1 MLLVQAGITK
11 GRSLI
16 WGDKVV
22 HATDKIAEGSYGSVW
37 SGVCEDKTRVA
48 IKAMPDVSHFA
59 RNAVREISVLR
70 TLSHC
75 PQSAEHFVPCSDIVA
90 VGGTLYLVMEHME
103 VTLEELM
110 RPTRDTTYKLE
121 WSQVG
126 HSIAEKLALALRWLH
141 ILGIVHR
148 DVKPQNILISFK
160 DESPQPIVK
169 VADFGL
175 ARFLGDKDGGGLTD
189 HVVTR
194 WYRAP
199 EVRGGSYSFAV
210 DMWSLGC
217 ILGELADL
225 HLGRRSTPLF
235 VGHGSP
241 LSRSKDNQQYTDQ
254 RYTDQLPTILR
265 VLAPPRSEV
274 SPALQAFLPSEDTP
288 PLAERWRDVP
298 LGECTRRLLQW
309 KPGARLTAEQ
319 VVESLSSPAPPL
331 TLKMN
336 TSLLRG
342 YRHACELSSPKCQL
356 LLSAFEWT
364 DSTMKVVERK
374 ASGYLVRHLGE
385 KAEQTAL
392 STAYLPHRPG
402 GHVLSL
408 GDEVEVRVERMEIP
422 MHPEVG
428 TPVIM
433 SLT

>member
-11 GRSLI
+11 GKSLI
-16 WGDKVV
+16 WGNKVV
-22 HATDKIAEGSYGSVW
+22 NVNDKIGEGSYGSVW
-37 SGVCEDKTRVA
+37 SGVGKDKEQVA

-59 RNAVREISVLR
+59 RNAMREITVLR

-75 PQSAEHFVPCSDIVA
+75 PLSADHFVPCYDIVA

-103 VTLEELM
+103 VTLEELL
-110 RPTRDTTYKLE
+110 RPTRETTFKLE

-126 HSIAEKLALALRWLH
+126 HSIAEQLALALRWLH
-141 ILGIVHR
+141 ALGIVHR
-148 DVKPQNILISFK
+148 DVKPQNILMEFK
-160 DESPQPIVK
+160 DESPHPIVK

-175 ARFLGDKDGGGLTD
+175 ARFLGDEDTGGMTD

-225 HLGRRSTPLF
+225 HLGRRSAPLF
-235 VGHGSP
+235 VGFGSP
-241 LSRSKDNQQYTDQ
+241 LSRSKDDQ

-274 SPALQAFLPSEDTP
+274 NPDLQAFLPSEDTP
-288 PLAERWRDVP
+288 PLVERWRDVP
-298 LGECTRRLLQW
+298 KLGECTRRLLSW

-319 VVESLSSPAPPL
+319 AVQSLSSPAPPL
-331 TLKMN
+331 TISMN
-336 TSLLRG
+336 ASLLRG
-342 YRHACELSSPKCQL
+342 YRNVCELSRSKCEL
-356 LLSAFEWT
+356 LLSAFEWPA
-364 DSTMKVVERK
+364 STMLVVERK
-374 ASGYLVRHLGE
+374 ASGYLVRHLGND
-385 KAEQTAL
+385 AAQTAL
-392 STAYLPHRPG
+392 STAYLPHRQG
-402 GHVLSL
+402 GRVLSL
-408 GDEVEVRVERMEIP
+408 GDKVQVRVERMEIP
-422 MHPEVG
+422 MHPGVG